1 MNDYAPLAWLQL
13 AKRKG
18 RLFAAIAGITFAGLL
33 MLVHLGVRDALFES
47 AVLLHGKLDC
57 ELVITSAQYQM
68 LIRSHHFTERR
79 IFQAMGV
86 EGVESAAPLYL
97 GLAPFKNPWSRRN
110 RDILLI
116 GFEPKKGVF
125 DLAGADGMLA
135 EIREPGTVL
144 FDSRSR
150 PEYGPVAE
158 AFRQE
163 GSVVTEVASRR
174 TRVTGLFE
182 MGTSFGFDGAL
193 IASDL
198 TFLRLLPA
206 ARRGIVALGLVK
218 LKAGADLE
226 AVRSR
231 LVKALPNDVNILTR
245 QEFVDADVEFWASST
260 PIGFSTLIGVV
271 MGWVV
276 GAVIVYQILQSD
288 VSDHLAEYA
297 TLKAMG
303 YPDRYLFG
311 IVMQEGLILSALGFL
326 PSVIASEGVYFITRQ
341 ATLLPAY
348 MTVERALMVYAFT
361 LGMCI
366 LSAVFA
372 ARQIRSADPAEI
384 F

>member
-1 MNDYAPLAWLQL
+1 M
-13 AKRKG
+13 
-18 RLFAAIAGITFAGLL
+18 
-33 MLVHLGVRDALFES
+33 
-47 AVLLHGKLDC
+47 
-57 ELVITSAQYQM
+57 
-68 LIRSHHFTERR
+68 
-79 IFQAMGV
+79 
-86 EGVESAAPLYL
+86 
-97 GLAPFKNPWSRRN
+97 
-110 RDILLI
+110 
-116 GFEPKKGVF
+116 
-125 DLAGADGMLA
+125 
-135 EIREPGTVL
+135 
-144 FDSRSR
+144 
-150 PEYGPVAE
+150 
-158 AFRQE
+158 
-163 GSVVTEVASRR
+163 TEVASRR

>member
-1 MNDYAPLAWLQL
+1 MSAHVPLAWLQL

-18 RLFAAIAGITFAGLL
+18 RLLAAVAGITFAGLL
-33 MLVHLGVRDALFES
+33 MLVHLGIQDALFES

-57 ELVITSAQYQM
+57 DLVITSSQYQM

-79 IFQAMGV
+79 LYQALGV
-86 EGVESAAPLYL
+86 EGVESAASLYL
-97 GLAPFKNPWSRRN
+97 GLASFKNPWSRKT

-125 DLAGADGMLA
+125 ELAGADEMLA
-135 EIREPGTVL
+135 KIREPGTVL

-158 AFRQE
+158 TFRQE
-163 GSVVTEVASRR
+163 GSVVTEVASRQ
-174 TRVTGLFE
+174 TRVTGLFA

-193 IASDL
+193 ITSDL
-198 TFLRLLPA
+198 NFLRLIPA
-206 ARRGIVALGLVK
+206 AKPGLVALGLVK
-218 LKAGADLE
+218 LKADSDLE
-226 AVRSR
+226 DVRAR
-231 LVKALPNDVNILTR
+231 LVEALPVDVNVLTR
-245 QEFVDADVEFWASST
+245 QEFIDVEVDYWANST

-303 YPDRYLFG
+303 YSDRYLFG
-311 IVMQEGLILSALGFL
+311 IVMQEGLILSVMGIL
-326 PSVIASEGVYFITRQ
+326 PSVIASEGVYYITRQ

-348 MTVERALMVYAFT
+348 TTWERALMVYSFT

-366 LSAVFA
+366 ISALFA
-372 ARQIRSADPAEI
+372 ARQIRSADPADI

>member
-1 MNDYAPLAWLQL
+1 MSAHVPLAWLQL

-33 MLVHLGVRDALFES
+33 MLVHLGVQDALFES
-47 AVLLHGKLDC
+47 AVLLHGKLDS

-79 IFQAMGV
+79 IYQARGV
-86 EGVESAAPLYL
+86 EGVESVAALYL
-97 GLAPFKNPWSRRN
+97 ALAPVKNPWSRRN
-110 RDILLI
+110 RDILLV

-158 AFRQE
+158 AFRKE

-174 TRVTGLFE
+174 TRVTGLFA
-182 MGTSFGFDGAL
+182 MGTSFGFDGTL

-198 TFLRLLPA
+198 TFLRLIPA
-206 ARRGIVALGLVK
+206 AQRGLVALGLIK
-218 LKAGADLE
+218 LKADADLE

-245 QEFVDADVEFWASST
+245 EEFIDADVEFWASST
-260 PIGFSTLIGVV
+260 PIGFSSLIGVV

-326 PSVIASEGVYFITRQ
+326 PSLIASEAVYFITRQ

-348 MTVERALMVYAFT
+348 FTVERALTVYAFT

-366 LSAVFA
+366 ISALFA
-372 ARQIRSADPAEI
+372 ARQIRSADPADI